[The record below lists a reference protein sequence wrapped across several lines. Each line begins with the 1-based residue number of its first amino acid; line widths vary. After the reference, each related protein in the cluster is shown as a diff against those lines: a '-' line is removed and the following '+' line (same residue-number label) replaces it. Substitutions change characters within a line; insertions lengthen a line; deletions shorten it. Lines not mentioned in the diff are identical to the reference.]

1 MSGFQQIIISG
12 NLGKDP
18 ELRYMPNG
26 DPVCNFSVATSEEWK
41 DKQTGEKKEQTEWH
55 DVTVFKHQGAEFAGT
70 YFKKGSS
77 VLVVGKMNTREWEK
91 DGQKHRRKEVKAIS
105 VQFVGSKG
113 GDSGGKPAGNPPGDD
128 FEDSEIPF

>member
-1 MSGFQQIIISG
+1 
-12 NLGKDP
+12 
-18 ELRYMPNG
+18 MPNG

-113 GDSGGKPAGNPPGDD
+113 GEPAEKKQDFVAGNNPPPED
-128 FEDSEIPF
+128 FEDDIPF